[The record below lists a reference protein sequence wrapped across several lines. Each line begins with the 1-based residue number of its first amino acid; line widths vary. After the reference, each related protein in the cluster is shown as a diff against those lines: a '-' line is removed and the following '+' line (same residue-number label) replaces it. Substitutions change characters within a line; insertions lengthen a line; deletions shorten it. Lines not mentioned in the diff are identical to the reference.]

1 MSTTK
6 ATTDQKLGSK
16 TAAECDALLHLV
28 AQGDE
33 DALMALY
40 YATRRMIFSVSYST
54 LRDVHLSEDA
64 VQDTMLRIWSNA
76 ASYRGKE
83 QAKSWIC
90 SIARHL
96 SMDTLRRRGREISLE
111 TFDDGPIPDALTTD
125 QDTDGRLD
133 LMTGLS
139 RLGREEA
146 LAFSLRNIAGL
157 SHLEIAHLME
167 IPYHTVRY
175 RYRTAINKLKTCL
188 SGPDA
193 GIDGSRRDD
202 R

>member
-1 MSTTK
+1 MPTTE
-6 ATTDQKLGSK
+6 ATTDHKLIFK
-16 TAAECDALLHLV
+16 TAAECDALLHQV

-40 YATRRMIFSVSYST
+40 YATRRMVFSVSYSV
-54 LRDVHLSEDA
+54 LRDVQLSEDA

-76 ASYRGKE
+76 ASYRGGE

-96 SMDTLRRRGREISLE
+96 SLDVLRKRGREISLE
-111 TFDDGPIPDALTTD
+111 AFEDRPVPDVLTTD
-125 QDTDGRLD
+125 QDADGRLD
-133 LMTGLS
+133 LLSGLS

-157 SHLEIAHLME
+157 NHLEIARLME

-175 RYRTAINKLKTCL
+175 RYRTAISKLKTCL
-188 SGPDA
+188 SSPDA
-193 GIDGSRRDD
+193 GIDSSRRDD